1 MADANDDGAAPGST
15 PHSAPQHRPQ
25 PLTRE
30 NSVNSPRNTTS
41 PQRHHLIHGLP
52 PKPVV
57 ANVPFLH
64 PSHPSLIEATAMS
77 RSTAK
82 TKTSSGNNG
91 FAPKPASSVDA
102 KDLPLDWQIRNSH
115 NGDMY
120 YYNTKTH
127 VSTWER
133 PVRNGLQDDKIS
145 QPLHFPTSSSSGPKD
160 LSYEDRHYRPGENGA
175 PPADSRPPVL
185 PPSNRNGT
193 TDTWFGSAVAPSY
206 DSRTPPDSPQHRDRS
221 RSPLPMPQ
229 RGRRRRHPNY
239 DGEAVDS
246 RGDSRRPMTPPRRT
260 ETDALQESRRQHRV
274 HDYELPQVQSKFPM
288 EREKLPARQE
298 PSSRNSRGHPR
309 EREPRDSQPQNTTSR
324 HRSPPPSSFEP
335 PPSSQRSS
343 KRDRPSRFG
352 GPVEATP
359 GLMSHPP
366 PRIAD
371 PPELVPFSN
380 GPKGPPRHSSA
391 PRSTSSPPATEQPS
405 SAARRRPPLPPQ
417 EMSFR
422 ETSTKAK
429 VPLPPASAPPTTNE
443 LPQLSTWVD
452 KNSSLPPSGPRAAKR
467 NRQVST
473 SGDVFDDLASTS
485 PSSRAHPL
493 PANGYGR
500 ESRDIPVENPGNLL
514 PKGPRALRPPT
525 SDSAPPPN
533 QGWTRERSPPST
545 FGAEGHMR
553 GFEDQGRGSMYP
565 HPMERGQ
572 GRPPRGRGEFSRPT
586 LSGTNSL
593 PLGSRKTLGGPPPSS
608 SGGDAPLSSG
618 KFSDSRPPDGGPP
631 TRKPRNSLGPPDSRM
646 HMESE
651 ANPRHRMSDN
661 GYPHRMRKEEPRMS
675 PQEPPPNFQ
684 RYVQEHPPP
693 SERRGRIPTPP
704 PRVYNRRDSFS
715 PSPGAEHRPT
725 TPPPLS
731 REPSLPQ
738 SWEGSRGSVRYE
750 KERESGRRERFR
762 DRDDRVPPPPAPH
775 VEEPARNGMERERER
790 ERPVSPSTSRLP
802 PGHGL
807 PNKPEGLPPRPR
819 RDDMDI
825 DDGRYRRDGFEERP
839 PLRRGGTG
847 TLLSRLGG
855 GGVIE
860 TGMKRD
866 RDELGDPADDDSKK
880 RRRSHK
886 SRRGGNGGGKMR
898 V

>member
-1 MADANDDGAAPGST
+1 
-15 PHSAPQHRPQ
+15 
-25 PLTRE
+25 
-30 NSVNSPRNTTS
+30 
-41 PQRHHLIHGLP
+41 
-52 PKPVV
+52 
-57 ANVPFLH
+57 
-64 PSHPSLIEATAMS
+64 
-77 RSTAK
+77 
-82 TKTSSGNNG
+82 
-91 FAPKPASSVDA
+91 
-102 KDLPLDWQIRNSH
+102 
-115 NGDMY
+115 
-120 YYNTKTH
+120 
-127 VSTWER
+127 
-133 PVRNGLQDDKIS
+133 
-145 QPLHFPTSSSSGPKD
+145 
-160 LSYEDRHYRPGENGA
+160 
-175 PPADSRPPVL
+175 
-185 PPSNRNGT
+185 
-193 TDTWFGSAVAPSY
+193 
-206 DSRTPPDSPQHRDRS
+206 
-221 RSPLPMPQ
+221 
-229 RGRRRRHPNY
+229 
-239 DGEAVDS
+239 
-246 RGDSRRPMTPPRRT
+246 
-260 ETDALQESRRQHRV
+260 
-274 HDYELPQVQSKFPM
+274 
-288 EREKLPARQE
+288 
-298 PSSRNSRGHPR
+298 
-309 EREPRDSQPQNTTSR
+309 
-324 HRSPPPSSFEP
+324 
-335 PPSSQRSS
+335 
-343 KRDRPSRFG
+343 
-352 GPVEATP
+352 
-359 GLMSHPP
+359 MSHPP

-371 PPELVPFSN
+371 PPELVPFSS
-380 GPKGPPRHSSA
+380 GSKGPPRHSSV
-391 PRSTSSPPATEQPS
+391 PRSTSSPPAPEQPS

-422 ETSTKAK
+422 ETSTKSK
-429 VPLPPASAPPTTNE
+429 VPPPPASAPPTTNE
-443 LPQLSTWVD
+443 LPPVPAWID
-452 KNSSLPPSGPRAAKR
+452 RNSGLPPSGPRAAKR

-493 PANGYGR
+493 PANGY
-500 ESRDIPVENPGNLL
+500 SRDSRDNAVENAGNPL

-525 SDSAPPPN
+525 SESAPPPN
-533 QGWTRERSPPST
+533 QGWIRERSPPSS

-608 SGGDAPLSSG
+608 SGGDAPLLSG

-631 TRKPRNSLGPPDSRM
+631 SMKQRNSLGPPDSRM

-651 ANPRHRMSDN
+651 INPRHRMSDN

-675 PQEPPPNFQ
+675 AQEPPPNVCSSANASCVLLLTSSQFQ
-684 RYVQEHPPP
+684 RYVPEHPPPP
-693 SERRGRIPTPP
+693 SERRGGDRNRDEPP
-704 PRVYNRRDSFS
+704 PRQYSRKNSFS
-715 PSPGAEHRPT
+715 SPGDEYRPA

-731 REPSLPQ
+731 REPSLSY
-738 SWEGSRGSVRYE
+738 SWEGSRGPARYE

-762 DRDDRVPPPPAPH
+762 DRDDRVPPPPAPP
-775 VEEPARNGMERERER
+775 VEEPARNGIERERER

-839 PLRRGGTG
+839 PLRRSGTG

-860 TGMKRD
+860 AGMKRD
-866 RDELGDPADDDSKK
+866 RDELGDPADDESKK

>member
-1 MADANDDGAAPGST
+1 MMEHDIEVDYDYADEDETGLADHSRKSSRPGDVDDDEDAVSLGPDEDEPGYYHKDSYQNDSFPSGDGDVADANDDGAAPGST

-309 EREPRDSQPQNTTSR
+309 EREPRDSQPQNTTSSTLIR
-324 HRSPPPSSFEP
+324 LIMHPS
-335 PPSSQRSS
+335 
-343 KRDRPSRFG
+343 
-352 GPVEATP
+352 
-359 GLMSHPP
+359 
-366 PRIAD
+366 
-371 PPELVPFSN
+371 PFS
-380 GPKGPPRHSSA
+380 
-391 PRSTSSPPATEQPS
+391 
-405 SAARRRPPLPPQ
+405 
-417 EMSFR
+417 
-422 ETSTKAK
+422 
-429 VPLPPASAPPTTNE
+429 VPASVCACAVTRMYAVFVGALSCYASFPTPSPHSAVADIRT
-443 LPQLSTWVD
+443 LIMD
-452 KNSSLPPSGPRAAKR
+452 SLYFFPFTPSFL
-467 NRQVST
+467 V
-473 SGDVFDDLASTS
+473 
-485 PSSRAHPL
+485 
-493 PANGYGR
+493 
-500 ESRDIPVENPGNLL
+500 
-514 PKGPRALRPPT
+514 
-525 SDSAPPPN
+525 
-533 QGWTRERSPPST
+533 
-545 FGAEGHMR
+545 
-553 GFEDQGRGSMYP
+553 MYP
-565 HPMERGQ
+565 FLMYT
-572 GRPPRGRGEFSRPT
+572 FCS
-586 LSGTNSL
+586 
-593 PLGSRKTLGGPPPSS
+593 
-608 SGGDAPLSSG
+608 PLSS
-618 KFSDSRPPDGGPP
+618 F
-631 TRKPRNSLGPPDSRM
+631 LL
-646 HMESE
+646 
-651 ANPRHRMSDN
+651 
-661 GYPHRMRKEEPRMS
+661 
-675 PQEPPPNFQ
+675 
-684 RYVQEHPPP
+684 
-693 SERRGRIPTPP
+693 
-704 PRVYNRRDSFS
+704 NRTQIASAF
-715 PSPGAEHRPT
+715 
-725 TPPPLS
+725 
-731 REPSLPQ
+731 
-738 SWEGSRGSVRYE
+738 V
-750 KERESGRRERFR
+750 
-762 DRDDRVPPPPAPH
+762 V
-775 VEEPARNGMERERER
+775 
-790 ERPVSPSTSRLP
+790 
-802 PGHGL
+802 
-807 PNKPEGLPPRPR
+807 
-819 RDDMDI
+819 
-825 DDGRYRRDGFEERP
+825 
-839 PLRRGGTG
+839 
-847 TLLSRLGG
+847 
-855 GGVIE
+855 
-860 TGMKRD
+860 
-866 RDELGDPADDDSKK
+866 
-880 RRRSHK
+880 
-886 SRRGGNGGGKMR
+886 
-898 V
+898 